1 MFLVNDTRSSREAKI
16 RSFLHEDDPAIAII
30 LAAADFEWTVRR
42 AIVALG
48 SHPTKFIRKKI
59 ENLSGLAAY
68 EKAWKQEV
76 AKRVGGFE
84 LAQVVVPNWEYF
96 KKEAYGLRNKTVHG
110 ATSSVSVAFAQP
122 RLDAML
128 AASAAVTKFA
138 TDNGE
143 PLYDR
148 MIRRSKA
155 R

>member
-1 MFLVNDTRSSREAKI
+1 
-16 RSFLHEDDPAIAII
+16 LHEDDPAIAII

-59 ENLSGLAAY
+59 SKLSGLPSY
-68 EKAWKQEV
+68 EKAWRQEV
-76 AKRVGGFE
+76 AKRVGGIE
-84 LAQVVVPNWEYF
+84 LAKVVSDWKFF
-96 KKEAYGLRNKTVHG
+96 KESAYDLRNRIVHG

-122 RLDAML
+122 RLDALL

-138 TDNGE
+138 TVNGE
-143 PLYDR
+143 PLYGR